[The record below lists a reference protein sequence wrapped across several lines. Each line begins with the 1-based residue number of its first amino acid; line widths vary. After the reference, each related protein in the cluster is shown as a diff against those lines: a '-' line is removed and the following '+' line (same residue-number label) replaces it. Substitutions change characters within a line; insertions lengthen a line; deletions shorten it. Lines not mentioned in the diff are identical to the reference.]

1 MSPERFFEI
10 LSDGRSHSFKIEDRI
25 CAIWQEETMVYVVF
39 QAFSS
44 KRYGFIINKNDIDSF
59 FVSRAE
65 HRPISGNKPSEAT
78 LAKIDWVYSDS
89 EELERLV
96 RPAFEAIIHS
106 YAQCYEDQR
115 PEKNEDDSV
124 WTVDKTTV
132 NMPKFAFYKE
142 DEKGELTQVSPE
154 EFEDDDEDEQVMTHL
169 SKDKQNLYKNLTK
182 HTTDSES
189 LCEDFVNDI
198 CSENVDNIFE
208 NYTDERTFINNIK
221 ALRRSLRP
229 MYLMWKA
236 CKTWM
241 DRHAEEE

>member
-1 MSPERFFEI
+1 MSLERFFEI

-25 CAIWQEETMVYVVF
+25 CVIWQTDLERFVYVVF
-39 QAFSS
+39 QAFNS
-44 KRYGFIINKNDIDSF
+44 KRYGFIIDKKDIDSY

-65 HRPISGNKPSEAT
+65 YRPIVGKIPSEAT
-78 LAKIDWVYSDS
+78 LAKIDWVFSDS

-96 RPAFEAIIHS
+96 RPAFQRIITT
-106 YAQCYEDQR
+106 YAQKYEVKYPS
-115 PEKNEDDSV
+115 PEK
-124 WTVDKTTV
+124 
-132 NMPKFAFYKE
+132 KE
-142 DEKGELTQVSPE
+142 DEEVWIEDES
-154 EFEDDDEDEQVMTHL
+154 DDDEQEQVMTHL

-208 NYTDERTFINNIK
+208 NYTDERTFVNNIK

>member
-1 MSPERFFEI
+1 MSLERFFEI

-25 CAIWQEETMVYVVF
+25 CVIWMTDLERFVYVVF
-39 QAFSS
+39 QAFNS
-44 KRYGFIINKNDIDSF
+44 KRYGFIIDKKDIDSY

-65 HRPISGNKPSEAT
+65 YRPIVGKIPSEAT
-78 LAKIDWVYSDS
+78 LAKIDWVFSDS

-96 RPAFEAIIHS
+96 RPAFQRIITT
-106 YAQCYEDQR
+106 YAQKYEVKY
-115 PEKNEDDSV
+115 PPSEKKDDEEV
-124 WTVDKTTV
+124 WV
-132 NMPKFAFYKE
+132 E
-142 DEKGELTQVSPE
+142 DES
-154 EFEDDDEDEQVMTHL
+154 DDDEQEQVMTHL

-208 NYTDERTFINNIK
+208 NYTDERTFVNNIK

>member
-44 KRYGFIINKNDIDSF
+44 KRYGFIINKNDIDSY
-59 FVSRAE
+59 FVSKVN
-65 HRPISGNKPSEAT
+65 HRPITGNKPSEAT

-89 EELERLV
+89 EGLEKLV

-124 WTVDKTTV
+124 WI
-132 NMPKFAFYKE
+132 E
-142 DEKGELTQVSPE
+142 DES
-154 EFEDDDEDEQVMTHL
+154 DDDEQEQVMTHL
-169 SKDKQNLYKNLTK
+169 SKDKQKLYKNLTK

-189 LCEDFVNDI
+189 LCEDFVNNI

>member
-59 FVSRAE
+59 FVSKVN
-65 HRPISGNKPSEAT
+65 HRPITGNKPSEAT

-124 WTVDKTTV
+124 WI
-132 NMPKFAFYKE
+132 E
-142 DEKGELTQVSPE
+142 DETE
-154 EFEDDDEDEQVMTHL
+154 DDEDEQVVNEIMSNGYPEFLTRL
-169 SKDKQNLYKNLTK
+169 SKDKQKFYKNLTK

-198 CSENVDNIFE
+198 CSENVDDIFE

>member
-39 QAFSS
+39 QGFNS
-44 KRYGFIINKNDIDSF
+44 KRYGFITNKDKIDSY
-59 FVSRAE
+59 FVSKVN
-65 HRPISGNKPSEAT
+65 HRPITGNKPSEAT

-89 EELERLV
+89 EELERIV

-124 WTVDKTTV
+124 WV
-132 NMPKFAFYKE
+132 E
-142 DEKGELTQVSPE
+142 DEY
-154 EFEDDDEDEQVMTHL
+154 DDDEQEQVMTHL
-169 SKDKQNLYKNLTK
+169 SKDKQKLYKNLTK

>member
-1 MSPERFFEI
+1 MSLERFFEI

-25 CAIWQEETMVYVVF
+25 CVIWMTDLERFVYVVF
-39 QAFSS
+39 QAFNS
-44 KRYGFIINKNDIDSF
+44 KRYGFIIDKKDIDSY

-65 HRPISGNKPSEAT
+65 YRPIVGKIPSEVT
-78 LAKIDWVYSDS
+78 LAKIEWVFSDS

-96 RPAFEAIIHS
+96 RPAFQRIIKS
-106 YAQCYEDQR
+106 YAQKYEVKY
-115 PEKNEDDSV
+115 PPSSEK
-124 WTVDKTTV
+124 
-132 NMPKFAFYKE
+132 KE
-142 DEKGELTQVSPE
+142 DEEVWVE
-154 EFEDDDEDEQVMTHL
+154 DENDDDDEQEQVMTHL

-198 CSENVDNIFE
+198 CSENIDNIFE
-208 NYTDERTFINNIK
+208 NYTDERTFVNNIK